1 MPDLVLPLAALLPH
15 SAGPYMA
22 LILIGFAIGVLGHL
36 SSARWLVAA
45 GVILI
50 FLGAFLFPVAVTIT
64 QDNPR
69 PIQTP
74 QAPEGPGHSLE
85 VAP

>member
-1 MPDLVLPLAALLPH
+1 MPDLVLPFATFLPH

-22 LILIGFAIGVLGHL
+22 LILIGFAIGVFGHL

-50 FLGAFLFPVAVTIT
+50 FLGAFLFPVAVNVT
-64 QDNPR
+64 QDNPG
-69 PIQTP
+69 PIQPP
-74 QAPEGPGHSLE
+74 QAPEEGLHAVE